1 MPDKRSGSAPRQQRT
16 QTVLKLFGGRLR
28 LELRPP
34 RQNYYARICI
44 QGKLLG
50 KSTGETRLPAAK
62 RAARKWFESLLART
76 DRGESVHAKSFGD
89 VAEKFLKYQDD
100 VEHVSKGQRDNYH
113 DKWSVLKP
121 YVESERLEAVDLRFL
136 EDLRERRY
144 QASLVDQKTAHTDT
158 PVVEKKKQQPVSAST
173 LKKDFIFI
181 RLVLKHAI
189 ERERCLDRLPVFPSF
204 GQQKWKILPKSRP
217 FFSADDY
224 KTLKAKAQARIKE
237 TDNPRV
243 REQRR
248 ELYDFILM
256 CVGGCLRVD
265 EARNL
270 RFKDVTIGRHNAEA
284 VLFLKVL
291 GKHSPDGRTRE
302 DGYGM
307 YGAVPAFR
315 RIRKRRPNA
324 GPDELLFVH
333 HHRDSFR
340 ELLTACGMRQT
351 DRGKRDL
358 KSLRPTGISL
368 RLDKGPK
375 NIDMRALAR
384 VVRTSP
390 EMIHKFY
397 DQTHPSEMLGQVMG
411 FREQEQEGG
420 KKSKSSRAKKETDT
434 TKSASPP
441 QQEHEQ

>member
-1 MPDKRSGSAPRQQRT
+1 MRDQSSVSPRRPQRT
-16 QTVLKLFGGRLR
+16 QTVLKLFEGRLR

-62 RAARKWFESLLART
+62 RAAKAWFEGLLARQH
-76 DRGESVHAKSFGD
+76 RGEPIHAKTFGE
-89 VAEKFLKYQDD
+89 VAAKFLKYQDQ
-100 VEHVSKGQRDNYH
+100 VGHVSKGQRDNYH
-113 DKWSVLKP
+113 DKWSVLK
-121 YVESERLEAVDLRFL
+121 SHLEAVRVTAIDLRFL

-144 QASLVDQKTAHTDT
+144 QVSLADT
-158 PVVEKKKQQPVSAST
+158 HPQQGEGAADTTPKKPVSSST
-173 LKKDFIFI
+173 LKKDLIFI

-204 GQQKWKILPKSRP
+204 GQQKWKILAKPRP
-217 FFSADDY
+217 FFSGAEY
-224 KTLKAKAQARIKE
+224 KTLKAKALARIKD

-243 REQRR
+243 REQRQ

-270 RFKDVTIGRHNAEA
+270 TFKDVTMGRHNGEE

-291 GKHSPDGRTRE
+291 GKHSPDGRIKE

-315 RIRKRRPNA
+315 RIQKRRPNA
-324 GPDELLFVH
+324 GPEESLFNH

-375 NIDMRALAR
+375 NIDFRDLAK

-390 EMIHKFY
+390 DMIHKFY
-397 DQTHPSEMLGQVMG
+397 DQTHSSESLGRVMG
-411 FREQEQEGG
+411 FRDQEQETGG
-420 KKSKSSRAKKETDT
+420 AKGKSSRTKKEANT
-434 TKSASPP
+434 P
-441 QQEHEQ
+441 QQQSQE

>member
-1 MPDKRSGSAPRQQRT
+1 MPDKSSVSAPRRQST
-16 QTVLKLFGGRLR
+16 KTVLKLFEGRLQI
-28 LELRPP
+28 ELRPP
-34 RQNYYARICI
+34 RQNYYARVCI

-62 RAARKWFESLLART
+62 RAAKTWFAGLLAQK
-76 DRGESVHAKSFGD
+76 DRGESIHAKTFGW
-89 VAEKFLKYQDD
+89 VAERFLKYQDE
-100 VEHVSKGQRDNYH
+100 VAHVSQGQINNYH
-113 DKWSVLKP
+113 DKWSVLKTHLDS
-121 YVESERLEAVDLRFL
+121 VRVDSIDLSFL
-136 EDLRERRY
+136 EDLRERRHR
-144 QASLVDQKTAHTDT
+144 ASLVNRAARSTDT
-158 PVVEKKKQQPVSAST
+158 PDDEEPAKKAVSSST

-189 ERERCLDRLPVFPSF
+189 ERERCLERLPVFPSF
-204 GQQKWKILPKSRP
+204 GQQKWKILPKPRP
-217 FFSADDY
+217 FLSAAEY
-224 KTLKAKAQARIKE
+224 KILKARAQERIKE

-243 REQRR
+243 RDERQ
-248 ELYDFILM
+248 ELYDFIVM

-265 EARNL
+265 EARHL
-270 RFKDVTIGRHNAEA
+270 RFKDVTVGRHNGEA

-291 GKHSPDGRTRE
+291 GKHSPDGKTYE

-315 RIRKRRPNA
+315 RIQKRRPNA
-324 GPDELLFVH
+324 RPDESLFIH

-375 NIDMRALAR
+375 NIDFRDLAK

-390 EMIHKFY
+390 DMIHKFY
-397 DQTHPSEMLGQVMG
+397 DQTHPSESLGRVVG
-411 FREQEQEGG
+411 FREADEEG
-420 KKSKSSRAKKETDT
+420 KKDTARRRKKRTIAFQPT
-434 TKSASPP
+434 TSADSGD
-441 QQEHEQ
+441 